1 MQKSAVIEFFG
12 SAQKVAAAVGLKSR
26 QAIYAWPPEV
36 PELYQYRLHRLSGG
50 KLPLSPQYGRPRGR
64 Q

>member
-1 MQKSAVIEFFG
+1 MQKSEVIEFFG
-12 SAQKVAAAVGLKSR
+12 SAQKVAQVVGLRSR
-26 QAIYAWPPEV
+26 QAIYAWPEEV

-50 KLPLSPQYGRPRGR
+50 KLKLSPQFEDGERT